1 MSTPPRYHRDPPH
14 AELDWADLKA
24 RLAFSHGAETVALI
38 GAGRHPPTEADLQA
52 WRALGRSEPK
62 MDVEDMPSAEAV
74 ARAVVASAAI
84 LGEDPLSIAGGG
96 WCRARLPALKAL
108 KVFYPAYSW
117 DRLGRLVG
125 IPDTAQP
132 RVQSA
137 QRSAWWPELGEAAY
151 LAAFEAL
158 EAL

>member
-96 WCRARLPALKAL
+96 
-108 KVFYPAYSW
+108 V
-117 DRLGRLVG
+117 
-125 IPDTAQP
+125 
-132 RVQSA
+132 VQ
-137 QRSAWWPELGEAAY
+137 GEAAGAQGAEG
-151 LAAFEAL
+151 LLPRLFVGPPRPPCRHSRHGAAAGPVSSAL
-158 EAL
+158 GLVARAGRGGLPRRVRSA